1 MVVAVEAG
9 VAIHFY
15 QVDGTHC
22 RYVYAWA
29 CDRRDEE
36 EREEAAVEAVHSY
49 SIFYWFVVMS
59 GLIDT
64 PQFRVNGITC
74 FCLVF
79 TPN

>member
-36 EREEAAVEAVHSY
+36 EREEAAV
-49 SIFYWFVVMS
+49 
-59 GLIDT
+59 
-64 PQFRVNGITC
+64 
-74 FCLVF
+74 
-79 TPN
+79 

>member
-22 RYVYAWA
+22 RDVYAWA

-36 EREEAAVEAVHSY
+36 KREETAV
-49 SIFYWFVVMS
+49 
-59 GLIDT
+59 
-64 PQFRVNGITC
+64 
-74 FCLVF
+74 
-79 TPN
+79 